1 MSRSILALLVLVL
14 VMLSGCITLPRDVAS
29 ELEPVAHHR
38 QDHFRKL

>member
-14 VMLSGCITLPRDVAS
+14 VMLSSCITLPRDVAS

-38 QDHFRKL
+38 QDHFHKP